1 MSAETLVLVA
11 DDEPLVLEV
20 AVAFLERDGF
30 RVVTA
35 RDGAEALALHSRH
48 ATELAAA
55 IVDWSMPVL
64 DGEAVLRELRRR
76 DPHLPVLVATGFGR
90 TLALP
95 KDLPGLAPVLLVKP
109 FRGQSLGEAVRQAI
123 AAK

>member
-1 MSAETLVLVA
+1 MSAAPLVLVA

-35 RDGAEALALHSRH
+35 RDGAEALALHTRH
-48 ATELAAA
+48 ATELAAG
-55 IVDWSMPVL
+55 VLDWSMPVL

-76 DPHLPVLVATGFGR
+76 DPRLPLLVATGFGR
-90 TLALP
+90 SLVLP
-95 KDLPGLAPVLLVKP
+95 QDLPGPAPVLLVKP
-109 FRGQSLGEAVRQAI
+109 FRGLHLCEAVRQAI